1 MMRYARTVPA
11 VGKIEFIPSARS
23 FSNFDFVEDRFGS
36 IWQLRRILSQV
47 RMHDGETIVVE
58 HLQDAADLAEENAD
72 LQQLCPAYKSTKSD
86 AWRLSFFRGSV
97 SDEHGLK
104 SVSPRRFLGYAIV
117 KKDVRPQRPFG
128 CPKDQED
135 FRIYES
141 VVMGSRHEN
150 NYIRG
155 GPTWR
160 CRVAGREM
168 QIEGYLYA
176 QQNGITNSCAHVA
189 VRTAATRFLG
199 ADLSYQKMN
208 QWVREF
214 RTAAGLPAKNPGAG
228 LSSDEIC
235 HILHQ
240 VGAGTFMGDYTG
252 RTTPK
257 VPYERYLYGAIE
269 SGFPAILFFETG
281 TQDEGG
287 EATCHAV
294 PVFGHTFNEDTWVPD
309 ANRRYFPMR
318 KVTEAPSM
326 REATKA
332 LSSGTWVSMFVG
344 HDDNAGSNYCIPQNY
359 IEPIRMCTDG
369 QSNRFRCKQQ
379 QGGVAYAIGSLPSEI
394 KVDPIEAEAVG
405 ADYLLAILKQVP
417 GTFTGWTERWQ
428 KRLEGYHASQLLV
441 LRTILVKGAQYATH
455 LGAVRGWAGKSFPK
469 RLLDAFAPVAADW
482 FWMVELSVPELFSA
496 NRRKIGE
503 ILIRADTAA
512 GTQRDFKNFVCA
524 RLPGCF
530 ALLKSV
536 KAAASVGEEPE
547 PTFLYVPVGI
557 VDHVE
562 LFGCEEMTASR

>member
-1 MMRYARTVPA
+1 
-11 VGKIEFIPSARS
+11 
-23 FSNFDFVEDRFGS
+23 
-36 IWQLRRILSQV
+36 
-47 RMHDGETIVVE
+47 MHGGETIVVE
-58 HLQDAADLAEENAD
+58 RLEGAADLAEENAD
-72 LQQLCPAYKSTKSD
+72 LQQLCPAYDPAKSN

-97 SDEHGLK
+97 SDARSL
-104 SVSPRRFLGYAIV
+104 SRISPRRFLGYAIV
-117 KKDVRPQRPFG
+117 KHYVVPPTPLI
-128 CPKDQED
+128 CPRGRDE
-135 FRIYES
+135 FCVYES
-141 VVMGSRHEN
+141 VVTASWHEN

-155 GPTWR
+155 SPTWA
-160 CRVAGREM
+160 CRIAGREM
-168 QIEGYLYA
+168 RIEGYLYA

-199 ADLSYQKMN
+199 ADLSYRKMN
-208 QWVREF
+208 QWAHEF
-214 RTAAGLPAKNPGAG
+214 RTVAGLPPKNPGDG

-235 HILHQ
+235 HILRQ
-240 VGAGTFMGDYTG
+240 VGAETFVGDYTG
-252 RTTPK
+252 ATTPT

-269 SGFPAILFFETG
+269 SGFPAILFFETEK
-281 TQDEGG
+281 QDAGG
-287 EATCHAV
+287 AMVCHTV
-294 PVFGHTFNEDTWVPD
+294 PVFGHTFNEDAWVPD
-309 ANRRYFPMR
+309 ANLFYFPMR
-318 KVTEAPSM
+318 
-326 REATKA
+326 RATKA

-359 IEPIRMCTDG
+359 IEPIRMCADAQG
-369 QSNRFRCKQQ
+369 NRVRCKQQ
-379 QGGVAYAIGSLPSEI
+379 QGGVVYAIGSLPSEI
-394 KVDPIEAEAVG
+394 KVDPIEAEAIG

-417 GTFTGWTERWQ
+417 GTFKGWTERWQ

-441 LRTILVKGAQYATH
+441 LRTILLKGAQYATH
-455 LGAVRGWAGKSFPK
+455 LGAVRGWAGKPFPK

-530 ALLKSV
+530 VLIESV

-547 PTFLYVPVGI
+547 PTFLYVPVGV

-562 LFGCEEMTASR
+562 LFGCEETTASR

>member
-11 VGKIEFIPSARS
+11 EGKIEFLCSSRP
-23 FSNFDFVEDRFGS
+23 FSNFDFVENRFGD
-36 IWQLRRILSQV
+36 IWPLRRILSQV
-47 RMHDGETIVVE
+47 RMHGGETIVIE
-58 HLQDAADLAEENAD
+58 RLQDAADLAEEDAD
-72 LQQLCPAYKSTKSD
+72 LQQLCPAYDPANGD
-86 AWRLSFFRGSV
+86 AWRLSFFRGTVRNIRSL
-97 SDEHGLK
+97 SK
-104 SVSPRRFLGYAIV
+104 ISPRRFLGYAIV
-117 KKDVRPQRPFG
+117 KHYVVPPTVLV
-128 CPKDQED
+128 CPRGRDE
-135 FRIYES
+135 FCVYES
-141 VVMGSRHEN
+141 VVAASRHEN

-155 GPTWR
+155 GPTWT

-168 QIEGYLYA
+168 RIDGYLYA

-199 ADLSYQKMN
+199 ADLSYRKMN
-208 QWVREF
+208 QWVHEF
-214 RTAAGLPAKNPGAG
+214 RTAASIPPKNPGDG
-228 LSSDEIC
+228 LSNDEIC
-235 HILHQ
+235 HILRR
-240 VGAGTFMGDYTG
+240 VGAETFVGDYTG
-252 RTTPK
+252 ATTPT

-269 SGFPAILFFETG
+269 SGFPAILFFETEK
-281 TQDEGG
+281 QDKSG
-287 EATCHAV
+287 EVGCHTV
-294 PVFGHTFNEDTWVPD
+294 PVFGHTFNEDAWVPD
-309 ANRRYFPMR
+309 ANLFYFPMR
-318 KVTEAPSM
+318 K
-326 REATKA
+326 ATKA
-332 LSSGTWVSMFVG
+332 LSSGTWLSMFVG

-379 QGGVAYAIGSLPSEI
+379 QGGVAYAIGTLPNEI
-394 KVDPIEAEAVG
+394 KVDPIEAEAIG

-417 GTFTGWTERWQ
+417 GTFKGWTERWQ

-441 LRTILVKGAQYATH
+441 LRTILLKGAQYATH
-455 LGAVRGWAGKSFPK
+455 LGAVHGWAGKPFPK

-530 ALLKSV
+530 VLIESV
-536 KAAASVGEEPE
+536 KDAASVGEEPE
-547 PTFLYVPVGI
+547 PTFLYVPVGV

-562 LFGCEEMTASR
+562 LFGCEKTTESP